1 MSSVCIRVTN
11 EQDIRTVID
20 RWIDAIRA
28 RDIDGVIA
36 AHTDDIVLYD
46 VPPPDEGVYGIDAYR
61 TTWPEFFE
69 WVAGGAVME
78 LVRLDVIADGAVG
91 YAHGLFR
98 AGMPEDIAAH
108 PERRLRSTF
117 GMRNIDGAWAIAHE
131 HHSMPHTS

>member
-20 RWIDAIRA
+20 RWVEAILA
-28 RDIDGVIA
+28 RDIDGVVA

-61 TTWPEFFE
+61 KTWPEFFE

-78 LVRLDVIADGAVG
+78 LIRLDVIADGAVA

-117 GMRNIDGAWAIAHE
+117 GMRRVDGAWQIAHE
-131 HHSMPHTS
+131 HHSMPHTT